1 MFMNL
6 LLLNIVNV
14 NTCFGSSETISINS
28 MRSVLRIL
36 SCPIQV
42 GIYVFYSLTF
52 IAVQCK
58 IVSSKEI
65 QLWNKIL
72 MTLSSNHLVRTFK
85 LQYFNCHAIASVQTP
100 AQSQTPFTVMLLYRM
115 SILQLAQLDDNI
127 PNKMVLM
134 VSHVSTGFQ
143 DGAKT
148 HNKMM
153 VIWGS
158 LVD

>member
-1 MFMNL
+1 MNFL
-6 LLLNIVNV
+6 LLDIVNV

-85 LQYFNCHAIASVQTP
+85 LQYFNCHEIASVQNP
-100 AQSQTPFTVMLLYRM
+100 SHKLG
-115 SILQLAQLDDNI
+115 LQLCFYIGCPFYNL
-127 PNKMVLM
+127 PNLM
-134 VSHVSTGFQ
+134 ITYQ
-143 DGAKT
+143 TK
-148 HNKMM
+148 
-153 VIWGS
+153 WC
-158 LVD
+158 